1 MQTTTMEELAERLYT
16 AKAQMLDWMTAD
28 TLAPIPTW
36 SETQRTV
43 KNAWY
48 LVAQQ
53 SIDAGE
59 EAPPPPP
66 PILFEASAGESKDER
81 AIDILGPH
89 PQWAALSPDVQTD
102 WAVVGQ
108 VATDV
113 QEDLRRDVKPL
124 PLKKKQHA
132 TDEPVDLPEPIT
144 GQASVS
150 SAQLLALVATP
161 ISLVPAPAAGIA
173 LQFVSAALSYTFGTL
188 AYVAGA
194 NLLVVKANGVAVSN
208 TLPAA
213 GLLDTPASSTG
224 AITGLPYP
232 QNVAPEA
239 TALML
244 HIEPADVTGGDG
256 TLTVDV
262 TYREISTAPAADAE
276 ALEAPL
282 MSRKTAIGGAAMA
295 VKPPLAGGIIAKGK
309 GK

>member
-16 AKAQMLDWMTAD
+16 AKAQMLDWMTAE

-48 LVAQQ
+48 VVAQQ

-89 PQWAALSPDVQTD
+89 PQWAALEPDLQTD
-102 WAVVGQ
+102 WVVVGA

-113 QEDLRRDVKPL
+113 MEDLRRDVKPL

-132 TDEPVDLPEPIT
+132 TDEPVDLPEPVT

-161 ISLVPAPAAGIA
+161 ITLVPAPAAGIQ

-194 NLLVVKANGVAVSN
+194 NLLVVKANGVAVSE

-224 AITGLPYP
+224 SITALPYP
-232 QNVAPEA
+232 QNMAPEA

-256 TLTVDV
+256 SLTVDV
-262 TYREISTAPAADAE
+262 TYREISTAPAADE
-276 ALEAPL
+276 ASAPL

-295 VKPPLAGGIIAKGK
+295 AKPLAGGITAKGK

>member
-16 AKAQMLDWMTAD
+16 AKAQMSDWMTAE

-53 SIDAGE
+53 SIDAE
-59 EAPPPPP
+59 EETPPPPP

-89 PQWAALSPDVQTD
+89 PQWAALEPDVQTD

-161 ISLVPAPAAGIA
+161 ISLVPAPAAGIQ

-194 NLLVVKANGVAVSN
+194 NLLVVKAAGTAVSE

-224 AITGLPYP
+224 AMTGLPYP

-262 TYREISTAPAADAE
+262 TYREISTAPAADA
-276 ALEAPL
+276 AEAPL

-295 VKPPLAGGIIAKGK
+295 AKPLAGGIIAKGK

>member
-48 LVAQQ
+48 VVAQQ

-89 PQWAALSPDVQTD
+89 PQWAALEPDLQTD
-102 WAVVGQ
+102 WAVVGA

-113 QEDLRRDVKPL
+113 MEDLRRDVKPL

-132 TDEPVDLPEPIT
+132 TDEPVDLPEPVT

-161 ISLVPAPAAGIA
+161 ITLVPAPAAGIQ

-194 NLLVVKANGVAVSN
+194 NLLVVKANGVAVSE

-224 AITGLPYP
+224 SITALPYP

-262 TYREISTAPAADAE
+262 TYREISTAPAADE
-276 ALEAPL
+276 ASAPL

-295 VKPPLAGGIIAKGK
+295 AKPLAGGITAKGK

>member
-16 AKAQMLDWMTAD
+16 AKAQMNDWMTAD

-66 PILFEASAGESKDER
+66 PILFEASAGESKDEK
-81 AIDILGPH
+81 AIEVLGPH
-89 PQWAALSPDVQTD
+89 PQWAALSPDLQTD
-102 WAVVGQ
+102 WAVVGA

-113 QEDLRRDVKPL
+113 MEDLRRDVKPL

-132 TDEPVDLPEPIT
+132 TDEPIDLPEPIT

-161 ISLVPAPAAGIA
+161 ITLVPAPAAGIQ

-194 NLLVVKANGVAVSN
+194 NLLVVKAGGTAVSN

-224 AITGLPYP
+224 SITALPYP

-262 TYREISTAPAADAE
+262 TYREISTAPAADE
-276 ALEAPL
+276 ASAPL

>member
-16 AKAQMLDWMTAD
+16 AKAQMSDWLTAE

-48 LVAQQ
+48 VVAQQ

-59 EAPPPPP
+59 ETPPPPP
-66 PILFEASAGESKDER
+66 PILFEASAGESTDPK
-81 AIDILGPH
+81 AIEVLGPR
-89 PQWAALSPDVQTD
+89 PQWAALEPDVQTD
-102 WAVVGQ
+102 WSVVGA

-132 TDEPVDLPEPIT
+132 TDEPVDLPE
-144 GQASVS
+144 SVTVPVSAS

-161 ISLVPAPAAGIA
+161 ITLVPAPAAGIA

-194 NLLVVKANGVAVSN
+194 NLLVVKAAGTAVSN

-224 AITGLPYP
+224 AMTGLPYP
-232 QNVAPEA
+232 QNVAAEA

-262 TYREISTAPAADAE
+262 TYREISTAPAADE
-276 ALEAPL
+276 ASAPL

-295 VKPPLAGGIIAKGK
+295 VKPPLAGGSIAKGK